1 MFCPRC
7 GRPVNAEANFCGG
20 CGLSRIEIEKYLSK
34 TAPQQPV
41 QEAPQQEV
49 PQQTVQDVPQQ
60 ETVLNSTVFSED
72 AEEKI
77 PQPQQEPQ
85 QSSATETNHVFWQ
98 SEPAKTEEPAEKATE
113 NTADNATT
121 SAYTDNNCT
130 YAYSYK
136 KAESTDCAAHSSN
149 TQSSTAQNT
158 ANTADAVFTAAAEE
172 VKKEAPLTTVDFI
185 WMLVLS
191 SLPVIGLIYL
201 IYLAVQNNNI
211 NKRSFA
217 RATLIVAVF
226 AFVITFVFAIGVAIA
241 GLF

>member
-49 PQQTVQDVPQQ
+49 SQQAVQDVPQQ

-85 QSSATETNHVFWQ
+85 QNCAPETNHVFWQ

-149 TQSSTAQNT
+149 TQSTV
-158 ANTADAVFTAAAEE
+158 NTADAVFTAAAEE

>member
-60 ETVLNSTVFSED
+60 EAVFTPPAHSEPAQPK
-72 AEEKI
+72 AEEI
-77 PQPQQEPQ
+77 PDVQIPSVEIPK
-85 QSSATETNHVFWQ
+85 AEHVFWQ
-98 SEPAKTEEPAEKATE
+98 SEPAKAEEPAEKATE

-136 KAESTDCAAHSSN
+136 KAESTDCAAHGSN
-149 TQSSTAQNT
+149 TQSTAQNT